1 MTVYAFGD
9 SHTTCAVHGGAI
21 SAYAGPVTLHRLG
34 RPGEAVELMRRFWRG
49 GEAIM
54 VIAGEIDARTHI
66 GRQIELGRDPSEVI
80 LTLASGAAY
89 AQQALEEEF
98 DCTVVQVLVI
108 GATSEIEGGD
118 PDWPFTGTLRDRQ
131 QWVDELNERLEQL
144 CRTVDPYHT
153 FMAPDGTLPPDNSD
167 GGVHLHPRFGPQAFG
182 PIIQRLK

>member
-9 SHTTCAVHGGAI
+9 SHTKCAVHGGAI

-34 RPGEAVELMRRFWRG
+34 REAVELMRPFWHG

-66 GRQIELGRDPSEVI
+66 GRQVELGRDPSEVI
-80 LTLASGAAY
+80 LTLAAGAAS
-89 AQQALEEEF
+89 AQQALEEAF
-98 DCTVVQVLVI
+98 GCTVVQVRII
-108 GATSEIEGGD
+108 GASAEIRGGD

-144 CRTVDPYHT
+144 CRVVDPYKD
-153 FMAPDGTLPPDNSD
+153 FMEPDGTLSPGNSD
-167 GGVHLHPRFGPQAFG
+167 GSVHLHDRFGPQAFG
-182 PIIQRLK
+182 PIIQNLRSF